1 MNRLSSFSLGVKIAV
16 GLSIVVLCSAIALWL
31 VSSNH
36 YRPTIQVQ
44 LNEREYTLWVANT
57 EPQLIQGLS
66 GVSKLPTNGGLFMD
80 FKTDDTWGIWMKDM
94 RIPLDIVWL
103 DKDKKVVYI
112 VENAQTE
119 TPVKTVYRPTEPARY
134 VLELPAGSV
143 KQAAIK
149 TGITV
154 KISDNK

>member
-1 MNRLSSFSLGVKIAV
+1 MNRLSSFSLGVNAAI
-16 GLSIVVLCSAIALWL
+16 GLFVVVLFSATALWFGIAH
-31 VSSNH
+31 S
-36 YRPTIQVQ
+36 RPTVQ
-44 LNEREYTLWVANT
+44 AKLGEGEYVLLVAST
-57 EPQLIQGLS
+57 EPQRIQGLS
-66 GVSKLPTNGGLFMD
+66 GVSKLDPNSGLFMD

-112 VENAQTE
+112 VQHAQPE
-119 TPVKTVYRPTEPARY
+119 TPVKTIYRPLQPTRY

-143 KQAAIK
+143 KRSAIQ

>member
-1 MNRLSSFSLGVKIAV
+1 MLIAIGVLS
-16 GLSIVVLCSAIALWL
+16 LSYVVISRGNLF
-31 VSSNH
+31 
-36 YRPTIQVQ
+36 RPTIQAQIGSGKFNV
-44 LNEREYTLWVANT
+44 WVANT

-66 GVSKLPTNGGLFMD
+66 GITKLPTDGGLFMD

-112 VENAQTE
+112 IQNAQPE
-119 TPVKTVYRPTEPARY
+119 TPVKTVYRPSQPARY

-143 KQAAIK
+143 RQAAIQ

>member
-1 MNRLSSFSLGVKIAV
+1 
-16 GLSIVVLCSAIALWL
+16 
-31 VSSNH
+31 
-36 YRPTIQVQ
+36 
-44 LNEREYTLWVANT
+44 
-57 EPQLIQGLS
+57 
-66 GVSKLPTNGGLFMD
+66 MD

-94 RIPLDIVWL
+94 RIPIDIVWL

-112 VENAQTE
+112 IQNAQPE
-119 TPVKTVYRPTEPARY
+119 TPVKTVYRPPQPARY

-143 KQAAIK
+143 KQVAIK